1 MPRFIV
7 ISTAVRRQTT
17 LDSTASDI
25 NVTCECH
32 ECHLQVTRVSPPCD
46 TDVTYLCATASHP
59 ITNEI
64 D

>member
-7 ISTAVRRQTT
+7 IHSNVQQQNTPNE
-17 LDSTASDI
+17 TASDI

-32 ECHLQVTRVSPPCD
+32 ECHLQVTHVSPPCD
-46 TDVTYLCATASHP
+46 TNVTYLCATALHP
-59 ITNEI
+59 ITKEI